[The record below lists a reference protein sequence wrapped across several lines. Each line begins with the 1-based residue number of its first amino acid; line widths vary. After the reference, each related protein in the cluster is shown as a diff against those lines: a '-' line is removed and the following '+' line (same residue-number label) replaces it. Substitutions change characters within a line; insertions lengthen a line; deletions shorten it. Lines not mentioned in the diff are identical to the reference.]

1 MLRNF
6 LFNIFFY
13 FGIIL
18 VFLLAIPALILP
30 NKIILF
36 LGKLLGHW
44 SVFCVKF
51 LLGNKINIVGKEN
64 IIKDEIFFVACS
76 HQSIFE
82 TFFLQTIIN
91 SPIFILKKE
100 LLKIPVFGWH
110 LKKIN
115 SIAID
120 RNVTTKENLGFLE
133 KILHTVNKTK
143 RPLIIFPQGT
153 RIPPDEIVP
162 FKKGVG
168 KIYEHLKIKC
178 IPIALNSGNVWPK
191 KGPKKTNSQITISIL
206 KPIMP
211 NMEKD
216 LFIKEVE
223 NLIYSEIKKI
233 NNLK

>member
-44 SVFCVKF
+44 SAFCIKF
-51 LLGNKINIVGKEN
+51 FLGNKINVIGKEN
-64 IIKDEIFFVACS
+64 IIKDENFFVACS

-120 RNVTTKENLGFLE
+120 RNITTKENLGFLE
-133 KILHTVNKTK
+133 KISHTVNKTK

-153 RIPPDEIVP
+153 RILPNEKVS

-168 KIYEHLKIKC
+168 RIYEHLKIRC

-191 KGPKKTNSQITISIL
+191 KGLKKTNSQITVSIL

-211 NMEKD
+211 GIEKD
-216 LFIKEVE
+216 LFIKELE
-223 NLIYSEIKKI
+223 NIIYSEINKI
-233 NNLK
+233 N